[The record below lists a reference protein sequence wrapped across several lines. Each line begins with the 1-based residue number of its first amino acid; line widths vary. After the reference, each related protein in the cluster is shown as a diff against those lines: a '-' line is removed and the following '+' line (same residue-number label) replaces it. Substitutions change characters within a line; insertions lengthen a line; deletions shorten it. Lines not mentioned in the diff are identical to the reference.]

1 MKTPHDILFERHQD
15 SKPKLDMIRS
25 DVVALCREARRPAPF
40 GNILKTFLL
49 LLWRELIMPSRRTW
63 AGLAVTWVLILAVNV
78 ALRDPGQPGSSI
90 KVSAPDLMSFQDQQ
104 KILNELLADRS
115 LPVDGDRR
123 QSFSPRP
130 RSERTFVAMT

>member
-78 ALRDPGQPGSSI
+78 ALRDPGQPSSSI

-104 KILNELLADRS
+104 KMLNELLADRS